1 MKTKKKF
8 NHKWVNRYTIT
19 LTIFLFWILLLDGK
33 YSLVKQ
39 YKLVRQINEM
49 EQRKK
54 EYTLMLEEVQSE
66 YDVLI
71 KNKEK
76 YAREKYFL
84 SKPGEDVFIIE

>member
-8 NHKWVNRYTIT
+8 NHKWINRYTIT
-19 LTIFLFWILLLDGK
+19 LAIFFFWILLLDGK

-39 YKLVRQINEM
+39 YKLVRQISEM

-54 EYTLMLEEVQSE
+54 EYAQLLKEVREE
-66 YDVLI
+66 YDILV

-84 SKPGEDVFIIE
+84 SKPGEDVYIIE